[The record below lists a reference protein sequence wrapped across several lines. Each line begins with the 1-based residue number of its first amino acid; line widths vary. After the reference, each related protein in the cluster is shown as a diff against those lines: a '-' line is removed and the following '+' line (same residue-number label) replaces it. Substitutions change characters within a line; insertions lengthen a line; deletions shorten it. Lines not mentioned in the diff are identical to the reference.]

1 MQKETSPGKKPG
13 LGALAECIKGYWL
26 PTVLTP
32 LLMVCEVVM
41 EVLIPMLMAAIV
53 DGGLYRQEEF
63 LLREYFS
70 PELIANNKKFIL
82 VLGGLMILFSLLS
95 LFFGSLGARTCAVA
109 TMGFS
114 KNLRKRVFD
123 KIETF
128 SFANTD
134 KFSVPSLVMRCT
146 TDVTNLQNTFSQ
158 VIRMLFRGPFMVV
171 LGAIMAI
178 RIDREL
184 SRTFLIALPILAAA
198 LFVLLKIGFPRFTA
212 MFKKYD
218 DMNAHVQEDL
228 VAIREVKSFVRQEYE
243 KQRGQHQKCSQSA

>member
-146 TDVTNLQNTFSQ
+146 TDVTNLQNTF
-158 VIRMLFRGPFMVV
+158 FRSSGCSS
-171 LGAIMAI
+171 GG
-178 RIDREL
+178 L
-184 SRTFLIALPILAAA
+184 SWWCWEPLWPYAST
-198 LFVLLKIGFPRFTA
+198 G
-212 MFKKYD
+212 
-218 DMNAHVQEDL
+218 
-228 VAIREVKSFVRQEYE
+228 S
-243 KQRGQHQKCSQSA
+243 

>member
-82 VLGGLMILFSLLS
+82 VLGGIDDPLFS
-95 LFFGSLGARTCAVA
+95 AVA
-109 TMGFS
+109 
-114 KNLRKRVFD
+114 VFRLAG
-123 KIETF
+123 
-128 SFANTD
+128 SQN
-134 KFSVPSLVMRCT
+134 MR
-146 TDVTNLQNTFSQ
+146 
-158 VIRMLFRGPFMVV
+158 RGYHGLF
-171 LGAIMAI
+171 
-178 RIDREL
+178 
-184 SRTFLIALPILAAA
+184 
-198 LFVLLKIGFPRFTA
+198 
-212 MFKKYD
+212 
-218 DMNAHVQEDL
+218 Q
-228 VAIREVKSFVRQEYE
+228 KSAQA
-243 KQRGQHQKCSQSA
+243 GL